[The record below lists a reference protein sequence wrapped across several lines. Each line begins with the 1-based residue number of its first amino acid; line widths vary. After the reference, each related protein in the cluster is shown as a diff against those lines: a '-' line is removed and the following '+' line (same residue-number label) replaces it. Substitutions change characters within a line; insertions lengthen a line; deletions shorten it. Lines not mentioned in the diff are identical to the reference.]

1 MNNLSMSHNKK
12 RNVGIVYELL
22 LRSVSSYLIE
32 GEKEK
37 AQIALD
43 IISKR
48 FSKDTEL
55 FKEFRLFN
63 ALAKTRVTDSAVSA
77 VILTETK
84 SAARRIDYTKLDREK
99 SFLIRD
105 INHTLNDAAFFH
117 RRIGNYRELATIQVA
132 LNEWSLGD
140 KSDLSKTILV
150 ETKLVEMLRSEPLQV
165 QAPLAD
171 SSDAGINSLVIK
183 LLNEKFNKKYK
194 GALTEDQRALISDY
208 VMMNVSGG
216 PSTQMIERA
225 QRIKSSAIETLGII
239 EKTEKN
245 QIIQENLQD
254 VRLRISSLDV
264 SDLNDE
270 KLGRLMTLSQLI
282 EETKESK

>member
-1 MNNLSMSHNKK
+1 
-12 RNVGIVYELL
+12 
-22 LRSVSSYLIE
+22 
-32 GEKEK
+32 
-37 AQIALD
+37 
-43 IISKR
+43 
-48 FSKDTEL
+48 
-55 FKEFRLFN
+55 
-63 ALAKTRVTDSAVSA
+63 
-77 VILTETK
+77 
-84 SAARRIDYTKLDREK
+84 
-99 SFLIRD
+99 
-105 INHTLNDAAFFH
+105 
-117 RRIGNYRELATIQVA
+117 
-132 LNEWSLGD
+132 
-140 KSDLSKTILV
+140 
-150 ETKLVEMLRSEPLQV
+150 MLRSEPLQA

-183 LLNEKFNKKYK
+183 ILNEKFNKKYK

-216 PSTQMIERA
+216 PSAQMIERA
-225 QRIKSSAIETLGII
+225 QRIKSSAIETLSII

-254 VRLRISSLDV
+254 VRLRISSLNV